1 MMYFLVLPQF
11 MRHQIQNLPA
21 WMRLTMALFGF
32 LFPREAL
39 FPRLRGEQR
48 WRDFLPVLASALV
61 SPPSHRVQRHPDF
74 KRWHCKME
82 HGFGFCFLI
91 EYEDEMK
98 KTLVTAG
105 RRPMTFFFSCFVLFF
120 SSFQEG
126 AIVWR
131 DIFEIFVR
139 SPILYSKLLFLF
151 GISSLEGPPSVQ
163 GMPYSLLPQYNFLH
177 QGNRKKEMNLRLGHF
192 SGDELW
198 TWTFLC
204 WSYWL
209 KTLRTWGICLIY
221 CQKNNKPCTY
231 PLLFHTG

>member
-1 MMYFLVLPQF
+1 METTSLLGHGFSSEGLPQFIRPYKQTLLWQIRGCEVILSTETIQVWQAQLWFKMLFLMMYFLVFPQF

-48 WRDFLPVLASALV
+48 WRDFLLVLASALV
-61 SPPSHRVQRHPDF
+61 SPPSHGGQRDPDF

-105 RRPMTFFFSCFVLFF
+105 RRLMTFFFPV
-120 SSFQEG
+120 
-126 AIVWR
+126 
-131 DIFEIFVR
+131 
-139 SPILYSKLLFLF
+139 LFLF
-151 GISSLEGPPSVQ
+151 YRLS
-163 GMPYSLLPQYNFLH
+163 
-177 QGNRKKEMNLRLGHF
+177 KKEPLFEEIF
-192 SGDELW
+192 SKYL
-198 TWTFLC
+198 
-204 WSYWL
+204 
-209 KTLRTWGICLIY
+209 
-221 CQKNNKPCTY
+221 
-231 PLLFHTG
+231 

>member
-1 MMYFLVLPQF
+1 METTSLLGHGFSSEGLPQFIRLYQQTLLWQIRGCEVILSTETIQVWQAQMWFKMPFLMMYFLVLPQF

-61 SPPSHRVQRHPDF
+61 SPPSHRGQRHPDF

-105 RRPMTFFFSCFVLFF
+105 RRPMTFFFFLFCFVFF
-120 SSFQEG
+120 VFPRRSHCLKRYFRNICKI
-126 AIVWR
+126 AY
-131 DIFEIFVR
+131 FV
-139 SPILYSKLLFLF
+139 
-151 GISSLEGPPSVQ
+151 Q
-163 GMPYSLLPQYNFLH
+163 
-177 QGNRKKEMNLRLGHF
+177 
-192 SGDELW
+192 
-198 TWTFLC
+198 
-204 WSYWL
+204 
-209 KTLRTWGICLIY
+209 
-221 CQKNNKPCTY
+221 
-231 PLLFHTG
+231 